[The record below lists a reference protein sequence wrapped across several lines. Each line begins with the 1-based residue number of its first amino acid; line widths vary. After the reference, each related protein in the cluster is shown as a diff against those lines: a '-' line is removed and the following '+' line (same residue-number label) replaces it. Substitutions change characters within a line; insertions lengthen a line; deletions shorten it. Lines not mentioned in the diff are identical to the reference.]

1 MKINRL
7 KPNLTEVTSSSGI
20 VVLFFGSAAVAARMK
35 DGRFIEPDN
44 HHPKSGL
51 KLNTHFTVAAKE
63 EAIKWWIER
72 GVYSGDIQT
81 INTKVFKTL
90 VEGI

>member
-1 MKINRL
+1 MKIKRL

-20 VVLFFGSAAVAARMK
+20 VVLFFGSMAVVARMK
-35 DGRFIEPDN
+35 DGRFIEPES
-44 HHPKSGL
+44 HHPQGGL
-51 KLNTHFTVAAKE
+51 KLNTHFTVTAKE

-72 GVYSGDIQT
+72 GAYSQDIQT

-90 VEGI
+90 VEG